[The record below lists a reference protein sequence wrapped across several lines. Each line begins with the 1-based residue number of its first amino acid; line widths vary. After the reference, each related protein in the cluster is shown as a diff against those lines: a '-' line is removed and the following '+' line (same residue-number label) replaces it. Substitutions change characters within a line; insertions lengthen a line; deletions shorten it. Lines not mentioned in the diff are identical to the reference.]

1 VSTNSSFS
9 RSPISKTV
17 AKGFRRR
24 LKNAAEEKQVEP
36 VYHDFLKRV
45 LPNDYEVVT
54 KVGNIKTDG
63 YARPRKADLFDS
75 EHQTLVVLLEAKFG
89 YDFDRVSDRAK
100 VMTQALYYA
109 KRVME
114 VGEAFPTIFLCAD
127 DDQMFL
133 LYGGHFRD
141 YLISNPDDPEWL
153 LTPSVAHMQ
162 NPHLVRRLMEDS
174 NLNTLVYN
182 VDDPGF
188 DFNTV
193 ADRMLQLYF
202 SAGKLEKIEITEQN
216 LRTLLERFETAVG
229 LDKKASSKIDDNS
242 WARRVVAIFT
252 NAITGHPEQYLIPGK
267 NKLRLVG
274 GEEINI
280 DPHGWAAFF
289 DVYAKVSDFDEKQRF
304 RAISEGLV
312 PEVERRASGDFWT
325 PTEWTNR
332 AHQAITDAFGPD
344 WYSTYAVWDPAW
356 GTGNLT
362 RDYQFGSL
370 YASTLF
376 SDELDIATEIN
387 NNDSTVKFQY
397 DYLNDDLDLQPGGK
411 LTPQGVLKPEFVI
424 TDADD
429 AEVRTAKQERLNQVL
444 LSGETDVLYY
454 KMPPSLYRDL
464 SDPLKPFMWFM
475 NPPYNRAGN
484 QAKNAAGKGTTATGI
499 QEMIRNDPLN
509 RGKYSSQLYAQFFY
523 RTLKIIRD
531 FRKTKAAICAFSKSQ
546 YLSGGLFWE
555 PLFRQ
560 FAQSMEYRSGFLMN
574 ASEFADVS
582 DKWGVFFAV
591 WGSGKT
597 ETRLFPFT
605 IEELT
610 ERGPEVIGNHVLR
623 AVEGPTIRQMIP
635 VPSSRKALGVEKGN
649 WHVKQFPVD
658 WKNGEDAFGSIP
670 FHSQNV
676 EQINQYTWID
686 NAWTKQ
692 SVPITPENFEVAT
705 LVLALGRSIKHTWWQ
720 DKDNFVPPADEI
732 LTTEDYQQAQVDSIV
747 VALMEVQ
754 TSLRDVV
761 SPDGEPISAIINEWF
776 WLPTE
781 YVRKSAAKASQEAV
795 LTDLQNHA
803 PLSGERF
810 ICSQID
816 RIATSETTF
825 SPKAATLL
833 GLLTQAF
840 DTTMRFRD
848 FDNLDHPEWSLQSWD
863 AGWKQI
869 YEMLNKRSK
878 RSGKYAGYFSA
889 ECAELLQ
896 AINSAESDL
905 LMDFERRV
913 YEWGV
918 LLKPEMRQDSI
929 TSFDPRTTL

>member
-1 VSTNSSFS
+1 MPTNSGFS
-9 RSPISKTV
+9 RMPISRTV
-17 AKGFRRR
+17 AQDFRRR
-24 LKNAAEEKQVEP
+24 LRNAEEEKQVEP

-45 LPNDYEVVT
+45 LPKDYEVVT

-63 YARPRKADLFDS
+63 YARPVRADLFDS

-89 YDFDRVSDRAK
+89 YDFDRISDRAK
-100 VMTQALYYA
+100 VMTQALYYS
-109 KRVME
+109 KKVVE
-114 VGEAFPTIFLCAD
+114 QGEAFPTIFLCAD

-133 LYGGHFRD
+133 LYGGHFRN
-141 YLISNPDDPEWL
+141 YLEDNPDDPEWS

-162 NPHLVRRLMEDS
+162 NPYLVRKLMEDS

-182 VDDPGF
+182 VNDTEF

-229 LDKKASSKIDDNS
+229 LDKKTSRISDHN

-267 NKLRLVG
+267 AKLRLVD
-274 GEEINI
+274 GEEVAI

-289 DVYAKVSDFDEKQRF
+289 DVYAKVSDFEEKQRF

-325 PTEWTNR
+325 PTEWANR
-332 AHQAITDAFGPD
+332 AHQAISDAFGSD
-344 WYSTYAVWDPAW
+344 WYSTFAVWDPAW

-362 RDYQFGSL
+362 RDYQFANL

-376 SDELDIATEIN
+376 PDELNIATEIN
-387 NNDSTVKFQY
+387 NNDSTTKFQY
-397 DYLNDDLDLQPGGK
+397 DYLNDDLDLEPGGK
-411 LTPQGVLKPEFVI
+411 ITPQGVLKPEFVI
-424 TDADD
+424 ADTDDD
-429 AEVRTAKQERLNQVL
+429 GTRATKAERLNEAL
-444 LSGETDVLYY
+444 LNGDTDVLYY
-454 KMPPSLYRDL
+454 KIPPALYRDL
-464 SDPLKPFMWFM
+464 SDPDKPLMWFM

-499 QEMIRNDPLN
+499 QDMIRNDHKN

-531 FRKTKAAICAFSKSQ
+531 FGKTKAAICAFSKSQ

-555 PLFRQ
+555 PLLRQ
-560 FAQSMEYRSGFLMN
+560 FTESMEYRSGFLLN

-582 DKWGVFFAV
+582 DQWGVFFAV
-591 WGSGKT
+591 WGSGT
-597 ETRLFPFT
+597 TDSRNFPFT
-605 IEELT
+605 IEELS
-610 ERGPEVIGNHVLR
+610 ERGPEIIGHHVLR
-623 AVEGPTIRQMIP
+623 AVDGPTIRDMIP
-635 VPSSRKALGVEKGN
+635 VHPTGKALGVEKGN
-649 WHVKQFPVD
+649 WHVKKYPVE
-658 WKNGEDAFGSIP
+658 WKNGVGAFGSIP

-692 SVPITPENFEVAT
+692 SVPINPDNFYSAS
-705 LVLALGRSIKHTWWQ
+705 LVLALGRSIEHTWWQ
-720 DKDNFVPPADEI
+720 DKDNFIPPTSKVVG
-732 LTTEDYQQAQVDSIV
+732 TTEYQQAQTDSLVI
-747 VALMEVQ
+747 ALMEVQ
-754 TSLRDVV
+754 TSLRNVV
-761 SPDGEPISAIINEWF
+761 APDGTPISAITNEWF

-781 YVRKSAAKASQEAV
+781 YVRKVANQASQDAV

-803 PLSGERF
+803 PLASERF
-810 ICSQID
+810 VCNEID
-816 RIATSETTF
+816 QLRKSELSF
-825 SPKAATLL
+825 SPKARTLL
-833 GLLTQAF
+833 DLLTQAF
-840 DTTMRFRD
+840 DTTMKFRD
-848 FDNLDHPEWSLQSWD
+848 FDSLDHPEWSLQSWD

-869 YEMLNKRSK
+869 SAMLNKRSK

-896 AINSAESDL
+896 SISSARAEL
-905 LMDFERRV
+905 LSDFEERV

-918 LLKPEMRQDSI
+918 LLQPKMNHEVFP
-929 TSFDPRTTL
+929 